1 LNCFYHLPLV
11 ITKVN
16 LMEPCNTI
24 FFTILIE
31 RLLNKK
37 HEASIL
43 VHRKLYTRQTDG
55 GLTQNRNI
63 ARQLQ

>member
-1 LNCFYHLPLV
+1 MV
-11 ITKVN
+11 
-16 LMEPCNTI
+16 PCNTI